1 MACKEAVIYDASQ
14 LPDQDLQAD
23 LCVIGSGAGGAMVA
37 MVAAEAGLRVIV
49 LEAGGFFSP
58 DDMTQR
64 EEQMLPRLYWQ
75 GGGRTTRD
83 RRIHIHQGKGVGG
96 STLHNLNLCKRI
108 PEPVLRGWIARRG
121 LQMLP
126 LATWNALYAE
136 VETLLEVSEVPR
148 DRWSEHNL
156 LVERGVQALGWRG
169 GGLRHNRTGCNNSG
183 FCEIGCAYDGKNN
196 AAKVLVPR
204 AVRAGCRILAHCQAV
219 RVLHSNGQVSGVE
232 AVAVRPDDGSPLAH
246 VRVRAPRVCLAAS
259 ATATAALLLRSQV
272 PDPGG
277 ETGKRLHIHPA
288 VVAAGEFAE
297 PVRAWQGIPQT
308 YECTEFLNFSEDAP
322 ADKPKRLWI
331 IPAFGHPMGVATM
344 MPGSGALHRSLMQRY
359 DHLAV
364 LTAMLHD
371 GTSGTVAPDGDQ
383 GLAIDYQPDAKDRAE
398 LVEGLRASARL
409 LFAAGAQRVWIPT
422 TRPMRLDRLA
432 DLRQLDGFSL
442 TPDAMELTAVHPMG
456 SVPMGDDPR
465 IAAVGSDGRHH
476 HLRGLWIGDGSLFPT
491 SIGVPPQLSIYALGL
506 HVGRAIAAHT

>member
-1 MACKEAVIYDASQ
+1 MAGQAAMIHDASTGQ
-14 LPDQDLQAD
+14 DQDLQAD
-23 LCVIGSGAGGAMVA
+23 LCVVGSGAGGAMVA
-37 MVAAEAGLRVIV
+37 MIAAQAGLRVVV

-75 GGGRTTRD
+75 GGGRMTRD
-83 RRIHIHQGKGVGG
+83 RNIHIHQGKGVGG

-108 PEPVLRGWIARRG
+108 PDAVLRSWIAGRG
-121 LQMLP
+121 LESLP
-126 LATWNALYAE
+126 LATWEALYAE
-136 VETLLEVSEVPR
+136 VETLLEVTEVPR

-183 FCEIGCAYDGKNN
+183 FCELGCAYDGKNN
-196 AAKVLVPR
+196 AVKVLVPR
-204 AVRAGCRILAHCQAV
+204 AVRAGARILTHCQAT
-219 RVLHSNGQVSGVE
+219 RVLHRGAEVTGVE
-232 AVAVRPDDGSPLAH
+232 AVAVRPDDGSPMAH
-246 VRVRAPRVCLAAS
+246 VRVRSPHVCLAAS
-259 ATATAALLLRSQV
+259 ATATAALLLRSRV

-288 VVAAGEFAE
+288 VVAAGEFAQ

-308 YECTEFLNFSEDAP
+308 YECTEFLDFGVDAP
-322 ADKPKRLWI
+322 SVKPRRLWI

-344 MPGSGALHRSLMQRY
+344 MPGSGALHRSLMRRY

-371 GTSGTVAPDGDQ
+371 GSAGTVTPDGDQ
-383 GLAIDYQPDAKDRAE
+383 GLAIDYVPDDSDCAE
-398 LVEGLRASARL
+398 LVHGLRACARL
-409 LFAAGAQRVWIPT
+409 LFAAGATRVWIPT
-422 TRPMRLDRLA
+422 TQPMGLDRVADLSRLDGLSIR
-432 DLRQLDGFSL
+432 RGN
-442 TPDAMELTAVHPMG
+442 MELTAVHPMG
-456 SVPMGDDPR
+456 SVPTGEDPR
-465 IAAVGSDGRHH
+465 VAAVDSHGRHH
-476 HLRGLWIGDGSLFPT
+476 HLRGLWIGDGSLFPS

-506 HVGRAIAAHT
+506 HVGRAIVSAT